1 MLACP
6 VLCSMQLAGF
16 EVLGWR
22 PLLRLLFLLSLL
34 PWPITRSQTTPGA
47 PSALTAL
54 RSRSALSTPGILIDL
69 TGPGT
74 PPIPTAPGTPR
85 TPSLRELARAL
96 MRDFPLVDGCVG
108 AGGGNRG

>member
-1 MLACP
+1 
-6 VLCSMQLAGF
+6 MQLAGF

-22 PLLRLLFLLSLL
+22 PLLRLLLLLSLL

-47 PSALTAL
+47 TGAPTALGSPSALTTPGVL
-54 RSRSALSTPGILIDL
+54 IDPTEPSTPRV
-69 TGPGT
+69 
-74 PPIPTAPGTPR
+74 PTTPGTPR

-108 AGGGNRG
+108 AGGGSRG